1 MGWHREPLIG
11 FDLETTGTDP
21 RQSRIVTG
29 TVPTHEFAPYAG
41 AGVE

>member
-21 RQSRIVTG
+21 LSHPPAECR
-29 TVPTHEFAPYAG
+29 VPARAG
-41 AGVE
+41 AGGR